1 MLARER
7 ITAFIATAQPARA
20 AAFSRDTLG
29 LRKVSEDDFALV
41 FDANGI
47 ELRVQKVERL
57 TPQPFTVF
65 GWQVGDV
72 EAVVDA
78 LAAKAVRFER
88 YPGLAQD
95 ARGIWASPSGARVA
109 WFHDPDGNLLS
120 VAQYPDCSR

>member
-20 AAFSRDTLG
+20 AAFYGDTLG

-57 TPQPFTVF
+57 TPQPFTAF

-78 LAAKAVRFER
+78 LVAKGVRFER

-109 WFHDPDGNLLS
+109 WLRDPDGNLLS
-120 VAQYPDCSR
+120 VAQYPDC

>member
-1 MLARER
+1 MLAHAT

-20 AAFSRDTLG
+20 AAFYRDTLG
-29 LRKVSEDDFALV
+29 LREVSEDDFALV

-57 TPQPFTVF
+57 TPQPFTAI
-65 GWQVGDV
+65 GWQVGDIA
-72 EAVVDA
+72 AVVGA
-78 LAAKAVRFER
+78 LGAKGVRFER

-95 ARGIWASPSGARVA
+95 AQGIWAAPSGARVA

-120 VAQYPDCSR
+120 VSQYPDS